1 MSIVLLTPRQYTVL
15 LGLVRQGLVPKTWY
29 KVLSQDSEIV
39 EIEFQPVVNVALAF
53 HIGGLFVTE
62 EIRQKTGL

>member
-1 MSIVLLTPRQYTVL
+1 MNIVLLNPRQYTVL
-15 LGLVRQGLVPKTWY
+15 LGLVNQGLVPKSWY

-39 EIEFQPVVNVALAF
+39 EIQFQPVVNVALAF
-53 HIGGLFVTE
+53 HIGGLFATE

>member
-1 MSIVLLTPRQYTVL
+1 MSTVLLTPRQYTVL
-15 LGLVRQGLVPKTWY
+15 LGLVTQGHVPKAWY
-29 KVLSQDSEIV
+29 KVISQDSEIV

>member
-39 EIEFQPVVNVALAF
+39 EIEFEPVVSVSLAF
-53 HIGGLFVTE
+53 YIGGVFRTE

>member
-29 KVLSQDSEIV
+29 KVLPQDHEIV
-39 EIEFQPVVNVALAF
+39 EIEFQAVVNVALAF
-53 HIGGLFVTE
+53 HIGGLFATE